1 MLFRLDDYLFHLL
14 YAGSRGPL
22 TTVAMVLSALG
33 GGWAILAILPLA
45 FPPRTRRFAVWLVG
59 TLAVTAAVVFALKG
73 MIGRGRPCTVY
84 GGLGLALLGSPT
96 DCSLPSGHAAGSF
109 AFAFFVME
117 VLRVRPR
124 SRYAVAASTAL
135 IVFASGVALSR
146 VVLGFHFPLES
157 WRGRRSALR
166 WGWSRGDSFTGARE
180 ALGPSQ
186 REETRP
192 KFEP

>member
-14 YAGSRGPL
+14 YAGGRGPL
-22 TTVAMVLSALG
+22 TTAAMVLSALG
-33 GGWAILAILPLA
+33 GGWAILAIVPLA
-45 FPPRTRRFAVWLVG
+45 FRPGTRRFAVWLVG
-59 TLAVTAAVVFALKG
+59 TLAATAAVVFVLKG
-73 MIGRGRPCTVY
+73 VIGRGRPCTVY
-84 GGLGLALLGSPT
+84 GGLGVTLLGSPT

-146 VVLGFHFPLES
+146 VVLGFHFPLDVVAGATLGAAMGMVAGRQFH
-157 WRGRRSALR
+157 RGAEALRRSL
-166 WGWSRGDSFTGARE
+166 
-180 ALGPSQ
+180 

-192 KFEP
+192 HV